1 LALIPLASRRNR
13 PKKEKIMS
21 AIETR
26 LAELGVTLPD
36 APAPAANYVPFVQ
49 SGSLVHVSGQISGNG
64 DGLITGKLGADL
76 DVAAGADAAR
86 ACAISLLAQLK
97 KACGGDIDRLVR
109 VVKLVGFVNSTPDF
123 TDQPKV
129 INGASDFM
137 VAALGDKGR
146 HARSAVSAASLPFG
160 VAVEIEAVFEIA

>member
-1 LALIPLASRRNR
+1 
-13 PKKEKIMS
+13 MS

-36 APAPAANYVPFVQ
+36 APAPAANYVPYVVV
-49 SGSLVHVSGQISGNG
+49 GDLVHVSGQISANA
-64 DGLITGKLGADL
+64 DGMIKGKLGNGMTAEQGAE
-76 DVAAGADAAR
+76 AAKC
-86 ACAISLLAQLK
+86 CAISLLAQLK
-97 KACGGDIDRLVR
+97 AACGGDIDRLVR

-137 VAALGDKGR
+137 VAALGDAGR

-160 VAVEIEAVFEIA
+160 VAVEIEAIFQIK